1 MRRHCA
7 RTPDDGANKPCRP
20 EPTEDA
26 DVRAGRV
33 LLAASRVL
41 SEDGVYGLIF
51 SPSVT
56 RRKAVQYSKAVPP
69 RANGHTIAERGAKAG
84 TAYSERAMGA
94 ALTRPTGIAPLHWHA
109 LVRRACGV

>member
-1 MRRHCA
+1 MRRHRA

-41 SEDGVYGLIF
+41 SEEGVYGLIRA
-51 SPSVT
+51 SPST
-56 RRKAVQYSKAVPP
+56 RRTALALARVNSYSYGYAVCGIVYIISVVLTTSGTVL
-69 RANGHTIAERGAKAG
+69 RAAE
-84 TAYSERAMGA
+84 
-94 ALTRPTGIAPLHWHA
+94 
-109 LVRRACGV
+109 